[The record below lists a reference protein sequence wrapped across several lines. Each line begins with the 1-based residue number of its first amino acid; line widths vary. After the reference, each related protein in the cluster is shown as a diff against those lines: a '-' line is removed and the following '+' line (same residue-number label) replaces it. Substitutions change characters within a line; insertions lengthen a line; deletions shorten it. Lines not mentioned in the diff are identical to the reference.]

1 MRLLTIPI
9 ILPVLLFIS
18 CDAPHDRSA
27 IPDEEIRTLIEEF
40 NGVSGIFVK
49 DLETGATLEINADTV
64 FPTASMVKV
73 PIMVKIFDLIEQ
85 GELDFREEVEYGP
98 EPPYQ
103 YSGDIISDLQPGT
116 RVSIAQLIHLMM
128 SVSNN
133 TGSLWLQY
141 LAGTGTAINDY
152 MAELG
157 LKHTR
162 VNSRTDGRSE
172 AFSRYGWGQ
181 TTPREMA
188 GLVERIY
195 RGEIVSEHASEQ
207 MYRIMSRNYF
217 DLEALSRIPPT
228 VNVASKNGSV
238 SRSKSEVL
246 LVNGPSGDYVFCVI
260 TKEQEDTRREYDND
274 GWVLAREV
282 SRILWNHFE
291 PGSEWEPNKDRNR
304 YW

>member
-1 MRLLTIPI
+1 MRHILFLTLLT
-9 ILPVLLFIS
+9 LPLLIA
-18 CDAPHDRSA
+18 CEVPHDRSA

-157 LKHTR
+157 LEHTR

-291 PGSEWEPNKDRNR
+291 PGSEWEPNEDRNR